1 MPLPHNR
8 RGLDVKIAY
17 PWPVDRVMPED
28 VSDLSI
34 DEQIYPLQ
42 ETGLAAVVSSQAG
55 EDP

>member
-28 VSDLSI
+28 VSGLSI

-42 ETGLAAVVSSQAG
+42 ATGLAAVVSSQAG